1 MRIQVTEFAPHGSS
15 VVVAIV
21 EPRYTVPGAAEPV
34 WKDVSAH
41 FPALPVMLVSVEP
54 NGFRAWAPFQTARLL
69 ALLQLETLA
78 LREIDLSVPPMRED
92 EPLPF

>member
-1 MRIQVTEFAPHGSS
+1 MRVQVSEFAPHGST

-21 EPRYTVPGAAEPV
+21 EPRHTVTGIAEPV
-34 WKDVSAH
+34 WKQVSAH

-54 NGFRAWAPFQTARLL
+54 NGFRAWAPFQTAQLL

-78 LREIDLSVPPMRED
+78 LRELDLTVPPVRED
-92 EPLPF
+92 QPLPF